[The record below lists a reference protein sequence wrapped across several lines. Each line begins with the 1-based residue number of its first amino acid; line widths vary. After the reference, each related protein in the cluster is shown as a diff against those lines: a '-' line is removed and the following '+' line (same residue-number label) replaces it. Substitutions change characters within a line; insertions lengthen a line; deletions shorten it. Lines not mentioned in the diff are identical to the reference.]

1 MKMTIFTGI
10 ALAAG
15 LAHAGTPS
23 SLILDDFDSI
33 GGDDAAGTRLVMSSI
48 FDPLGQGGE
57 FYVDNTFVS
66 GSDTGALIFNSGFGA
81 QQSGGLDY
89 EPGSLDLSAYNAIEL
104 DFLGADQSFD
114 MWILLSDNGGDTA
127 FGTFQIDAG
136 GERTEIFEFTHFIA
150 LSFDWSDIDTIEIEF
165 NNGDRV
171 SSLDFIATELRA
183 TVPAPSTLAMLG
195 LGGLVATRRR
205 R

>member
-1 MKMTIFTGI
+1 MKMTILTGI

-15 LAHAGTPS
+15 LARAGTPS

-33 GGDDAAGTRLVMSSI
+33 GGDDAAGIRVVMSSI

-57 FYVDNTFVS
+57 FFVDNTFVS

-81 QQSGGLDY
+81 QQSGALDY
-89 EPGSLDLSAYNAIEL
+89 EPGGLDLSAYNAIEF
-104 DFLGADQSFD
+104 DFLGADQSFE
-114 MWILLSDNGGDTA
+114 MRILIIGNGGGKA
-127 FGTFQIDAG
+127 VGTFQIDAG
-136 GERTEIFEFTHFIA
+136 GERTETFAYTDFNAF
-150 LSFDWSDIDTIEIEF
+150 SFDWSDIDTIEIEF

-171 SSLDFIATELRA
+171 SSLDFIVTELRA
-183 TVPAPSTLAMLG
+183 TVPAPSSLALLG
-195 LGGLVATRRR
+195 FGGLAASRRR